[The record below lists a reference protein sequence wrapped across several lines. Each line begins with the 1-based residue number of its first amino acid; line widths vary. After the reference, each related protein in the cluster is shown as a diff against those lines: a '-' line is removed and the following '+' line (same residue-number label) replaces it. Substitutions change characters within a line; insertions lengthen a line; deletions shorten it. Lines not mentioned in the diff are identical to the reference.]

1 MWKENL
7 FLSFAFLFRA
17 KVDIFDHLFINYM
30 MRCLLSVGDFSFG
43 KFCSCFPRRG
53 CRGGSCTCTT
63 DLLLWRAVSR
73 NSDFWFS
80 LFVTTAA
87 TTFFWLLLW
96 LLCWRLWLGWLCLWL
111 WLTLCCGGCSASGT
125 GTWTSTRT
133 SAQIHNT
140 ILLTIIVINLWRKL
154 DGKKSLTSPSR
165 RLACTTFLLPSC

>member
-1 MWKENL
+1 
-7 FLSFAFLFRA
+7 
-17 KVDIFDHLFINYM
+17 M
-30 MRCLLSVGDFSFG
+30 MRCLLSVGDFSFW
-43 KFCSCFPRRG
+43 KFCRCFPRRG

-96 LLCWRLWLGWLCLWL
+96 LLCWRLWLGRLCLWL
-111 WLTLCCGGCSASGT
+111 WLTLCYGGRAAASGT

-133 SAQIHNT
+133 TATKYITS
-140 ILLTIIVINLWRKL
+140 IISYWA
-154 DGKKSLTSPSR
+154 SLTFGESWIEKVTYFHLRHHQDDWHAQHFSS
-165 RLACTTFLLPSC
+165 FV